1 MKGEIERV
9 LPCGRAT
16 IRFELYRENGVL
28 ICSIDQLEG
37 RIDLPFRRWL
47 ALVRGELRALEDSAR
62 DAGCAEMRMAGRDWS
77 RVFPDYEQFEPAN
90 NSHGLRKI
98 L

>member
-28 ICSIDQLEG
+28 ICSIDQLDG
-37 RIDLPFRRWL
+37 HIDLPPRRWL
-47 ALVRGELRALEDSAR
+47 SLVRGELSALENSAR
-62 DAGCAEMRMAGRDWS
+62 VAGCKEMRMAGRDWA
-77 RVFPDYEQFEPAN
+77 RIFPDYLQFKPAN
-90 NSHGLRKI
+90 NSNGLRKI